1 MLPATVTQQRGV
13 PAVLLHVMLSAPA
26 YQART
31 SISNRSKKRL
41 RQARFGKS
49 LGLSLTKKWHAPVI
63 VPISGSLRGQDS
75 LLCPFV
81 ASLSARHSAACID
94 RGRRLHSD
102 NWRMPLYPRRLR
114 AIGVGSSTHRGFQ
127 GDAIAKRGS
136 AAAAK
141 LHPSIRMIWRRKE
154 PKSPDV
160 EPTTP
165 PSGAV

>member
-49 LGLSLTKKWHAPVI
+49 LGLSLTKKWHAPLI
-63 VPISGSLRGQDS
+63 VPISGSLRGQDP

-114 AIGVGSSTHRGFQ
+114 AMGVGSSTHRGFQ
-127 GDAIAKRGS
+127 GGAIAKRGS
-136 AAAAK
+136 VAAAK
-141 LHPSIRMIWRRKE
+141 LHPSILMIWRRKE

-160 EPTTP
+160 EPT
-165 PSGAV
+165 

>member
-63 VPISGSLRGQDS
+63 VPISGSLRGKTRFCAR
-75 LLCPFV
+75 LLRRFRLGTLPH
-81 ASLSARHSAACID
+81 ALIAGAAFI
-94 RGRRLHSD
+94 LI
-102 NWRMPLYPRRLR
+102 
-114 AIGVGSSTHRGFQ
+114 IGVCRSILGGYEQLGSEVRRIVVFRGTQ
-127 GDAIAKRGS
+127 SLR
-136 AAAAK
+136 
-141 LHPSIRMIWRRKE
+141 
-154 PKSPDV
+154 
-160 EPTTP
+160 
-165 PSGAV
+165 GAVSPRPSCSHLFE